1 MFRIKFKLYNNKK
14 PIIIECLEKR
24 KELIVAYLEND
35 EKFLNIKNEIFINK
49 DRIELVEIK
58 EVK

>member
-1 MFRIKFKLYNNKK
+1 MFRVKFKLYNNRK
-14 PIIIECLEKR
+14 PIIIECSEKR

-35 EKFLNIKNEIFINK
+35 EKFLDIKNEIFINK

>member
-1 MFRIKFKLYNNKK
+1 MFRVKFKLYNNRK
-14 PIIIECLEKR
+14 PVIIECSEKR

-35 EKFLNIKNEIFINK
+35 EKFLDIKNEIFINK